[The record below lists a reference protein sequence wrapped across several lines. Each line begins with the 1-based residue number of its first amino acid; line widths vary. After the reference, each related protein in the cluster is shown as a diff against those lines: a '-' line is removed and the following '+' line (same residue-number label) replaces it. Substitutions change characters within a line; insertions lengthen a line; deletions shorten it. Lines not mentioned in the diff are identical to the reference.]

1 MRTFKLIKQKTK
13 VCFPHHFPLQLLKRY
28 RERERERERER
39 MKKSKSSS
47 PEKLDRKLVE
57 RNRRIHMK
65 GLCFKLTSLIPPH
78 HFRPSKDM
86 LSQQDQLDQAA
97 EYIKQL
103 KERIEEL
110 KARRTLAM
118 ANTNETNKNIKDT
131 MMFGLRLPVVEL
143 KDLGSSLE
151 VVLISGLEKN
161 FMLYE
166 VISVLEDEGAEVV
179 STSVSTMGDRVF
191 HTLHAQVK
199 VTRVGVETSRVCQR
213 LHELV
218 C

>member
-1 MRTFKLIKQKTK
+1 M
-13 VCFPHHFPLQLLKRY
+13 LKRY
-28 RERERERERER
+28 RERERER

>member
-1 MRTFKLIKQKTK
+1 
-13 VCFPHHFPLQLLKRY
+13 
-28 RERERERERER
+28 

-78 HFRPSKDM
+78 HFRPSK
-86 LSQQDQLDQAA
+86 QDQLDQAA

>member
-1 MRTFKLIKQKTK
+1 
-13 VCFPHHFPLQLLKRY
+13 
-28 RERERERERER
+28 